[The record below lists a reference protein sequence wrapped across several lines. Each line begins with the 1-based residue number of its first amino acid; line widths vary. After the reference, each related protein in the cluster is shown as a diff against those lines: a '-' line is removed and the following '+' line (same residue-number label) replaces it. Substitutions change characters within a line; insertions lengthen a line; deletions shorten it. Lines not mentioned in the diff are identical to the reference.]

1 VALKT
6 LLTKQASARQRR
18 RKPAS
23 GLRVCSRRL
32 SAAGDTGQAA
42 GDMGT
47 AVAEVLSRWRSAE
60 SQQTAQGSQI
70 SPPAFG
76 TALQARDLGGTAR
89 APPAATQALR
99 STFSYTSC
107 CTEAK

>member
-1 VALKT
+1 MALKT

-23 GLRVCSRRL
+23 
-32 SAAGDTGQAA
+32 GQAA